1 MYWIRLTPCG
11 LTPAFFYVLL
21 FIRPANGPLAVTLM
35 VLCMLLP
42 GCGEAYADQRRR
54 RDWYARRFASVDE
67 LRSVVADE
75 VHADLRG
82 RREKRESYVR
92 AFGSVDELRQV
103 IDGPGLRRIRDEDGP
118 IAAVR
123 ELRSRHPGLPL
134 DMAVTLLKGL

>member
-1 MYWIRLTPCG
+1 MYWIRLTLWG
-11 LTPAFFYVLL
+11 VTLAFFYVLL

-75 VHADLRG
+75 A
-82 RREKRESYVR
+82 
-92 AFGSVDELRQV
+92 A
-103 IDGPGLRRIRDEDGP
+103 LRRIRDEKGVFK
-118 IAAVR
+118 AAR
-123 ELRSRHPGLPL
+123 ELRRQFPRCPVAESVKLVESL
-134 DMAVTLLKGL
+134 